1 MLAYANNTKSRN
13 TKMKQMYLGVVQ
25 GWAAIIMGL
34 CSGSIPWLTM
44 MVVHKRSELLQKV
57 DDTMAV
63 LHTHAVAGSLGGIL
77 TGLFAEPK
85 LNYLFYGTYGQYV
98 GLFYGFDMGRVATG
112 FRQIGIQLLGILFV
126 VTVNIITTSLICIL
140 IRLIVPLRMSDED
153 MEIGDEAAHGEEAYA
168 IWGEG
173 DRFENSR
180 NDIELALS
188 TKNRTA

>member
-1 MLAYANNTKSRN
+1 MQRKLESK
-13 TKMKQMYLGVVQ
+13 KCFLPMDIGVVQ
-25 GWAAIIMGL
+25 GWAAILMGL
-34 CSGSIPWLTM
+34 CSGSIPWFTM

-85 LNYLFYGTYGQYV
+85 LNYLFYGSYAQYV
-98 GLFYGFDMGRVATG
+98 GLFYGFDMGKVRVG
-112 FRQIGIQLLGILFV
+112 FRQIGIQLLGILFIV
-126 VTVNIITTSLICIL
+126 FLNIITTSLICLFIKL
-140 IRLIVPLRMSDED
+140 FVPLRMSDED

-173 DRFENSR
+173 DRFESSR
-180 NDIELALS
+180 YDGELPVRKERA
-188 TKNRTA
+188 AGQVE